1 MWISWLCMTQ
11 VKICGLKDP
20 DLVAFAARQ
29 GADWIGFMF
38 PVSPRQVTLA
48 AAQTLLLSVGK
59 AVPVA
64 VLLDPDDVE
73 VRAVAALGFPVL
85 QLHGSETPE
94 RVAGIKT
101 MTGAEVW
108 KVLGV
113 REAGDL
119 ARAAEYG
126 AADRLLLDAKPPEGA
141 DRAGGHGAAFDWT
154 LLKDWAAPKPW
165 ILAGGLTPENVAGAI
180 RQTTA
185 PAVDVSSG
193 VERVRGLKDRE
204 RVRAFIRAAKGN

>member
-1 MWISWLCMTQ
+1 MTL

-20 DLVAFAARQ
+20 DLVAFAARE

-38 PVSPRQVTLA
+38 PASPRQVTLA
-48 AAQTLLLSVGK
+48 AAETLLLSVGR

-64 VLLDPDDVE
+64 VLLDPPDAE

-85 QLHGSETPE
+85 QLHGQETPE
-94 RVAGIKT
+94 RVAEIKA

-113 REAGDL
+113 RAAADLDRAGD
-119 ARAAEYG
+119 YG

-141 DRAGGHGAAFDWT
+141 DRAGGHGTVFDWS

-165 ILAGGLTPENVAGAI
+165 ILAGGLTPENVAAAI
-180 RQTTA
+180 GQTAA

-193 VERVRGLKDRE
+193 VERIRGLKDRE
-204 RVRAFIRAAKGN
+204 LVRGFIRAAKGI

>member
-1 MWISWLCMTQ
+1 MTL

-20 DLVAFAARQ
+20 DLVAFAARE

-38 PVSPRQVTLA
+38 PASPRQVTLA
-48 AAQTLLLSVGK
+48 AAETLLLSVGK

-64 VLLDPDDVE
+64 VLLDAPDAE

-94 RVAGIKT
+94 RVAEIKA

-113 REAGDL
+113 
-119 ARAAEYG
+119 AR
-126 AADRLLLDAKPPEGA
+126 
-141 DRAGGHGAAFDWT
+141 GGG
-154 LLKDWAAPKPW
+154 P
-165 ILAGGLTPENVAGAI
+165 
-180 RQTTA
+180 
-185 PAVDVSSG
+185 
-193 VERVRGLKDRE
+193 
-204 RVRAFIRAAKGN
+204 

>member
-1 MWISWLCMTQ
+1 MTL

-20 DLVAFAARQ
+20 DLVAFAARE

-38 PVSPRQVTLA
+38 PASPRQVTLA
-48 AAQTLLLSVGK
+48 AAETLLLSVGK

-64 VLLDPDDVE
+64 VLLDPPDAE

-85 QLHGSETPE
+85 QMHGQETPE
-94 RVAGIKT
+94 RVAEIKAT
-101 MTGAEVW
+101 TGAEVW

-119 ARAAEYG
+119 ERAADYT

-141 DRAGGHGAAFDWT
+141 DRAGGHGTTFDWS
-154 LLKDWAAPKPW
+154 LLRDWAAPKPW
-165 ILAGGLTPENVAGAI
+165 ILAGGLTPQNVAAAI
-180 RQTTA
+180 GQTAA

-204 RVRAFIRAAKGN
+204 LVRAFIRAAKGH

>member
-1 MWISWLCMTQ
+1 MTQ

-20 DLVAFAARQ
+20 DLVAFAARE

-48 AAQTLLLSVGK
+48 AAETLLLSVGK

-64 VLLDPDDVE
+64 VMLDPPDEE

-94 RVAGIKT
+94 RVGQIKA

-108 KVLGV
+108 KVLGI
-113 REAGDL
+113 RSAEDL
-119 ARAAEYG
+119 ARAGDYG
-126 AADRLLLDAKPPEGA
+126 AADRLLLDAKPPEGDA
-141 DRAGGHGAAFDWT
+141 QKGGHGAAFDWSV
-154 LLKDWAAPKPW
+154 LKGWTAPKPW
-165 ILAGGLTPENVAGAI
+165 ILAGGLTPENVADAI
-180 RQTTA
+180 GQTAA

-193 VERVRGLKDRE
+193 VERIRGLKDRE
-204 RVRAFIRAAKGN
+204 LVRAFIRAAKGI

>member
-1 MWISWLCMTQ
+1 MTL

-20 DLVAFAARQ
+20 DLVAFAARE

-38 PVSPRQVTLA
+38 PASPRQVTLA
-48 AAQTLLLSVGK
+48 AAETLLLSVGK

-64 VLLDPDDVE
+64 VLLDPPDAE

-85 QLHGSETPE
+85 QLHGQETPE
-94 RVAGIKT
+94 RLAEIKAT
-101 MTGAEVW
+101 TGAEVW

-119 ARAAEYG
+119 ERAADYT

-141 DRAGGHGAAFDWT
+141 DRAGGHGTTFDWS
-154 LLKDWAAPKPW
+154 LLRDWAAPKPW
-165 ILAGGLTPENVAGAI
+165 ILAGGLTPQNVATAI
-180 RQTTA
+180 GQTAA

-204 RVRAFIRAAKGN
+204 LVRAFIRAAKGH

>member
-1 MWISWLCMTQ
+1 MTL

-20 DLVAFAARQ
+20 DLVAFAARE

-38 PVSPRQVTLA
+38 PASPRQVTVA
-48 AAQTLLLSVGK
+48 AAETLLLSVGK

-64 VLLDPDDVE
+64 VLLDAPDAE

-94 RVAGIKT
+94 RVAEIKA

-113 REAGDL
+113 RAAGDL
-119 ARAAEYG
+119 DRAADYA

-141 DRAGGHGAAFDWT
+141 DRAGGHGTVFDWS
-154 LLKDWAAPKPW
+154 LLKGWAAPRPW
-165 ILAGGLTPENVAGAI
+165 ILAGGLTPENVAAAI
-180 RQTTA
+180 GQTAA

-193 VERVRGLKDRE
+193 VERIRGLKDRE
-204 RVRAFIRAAKGN
+204 LVRAFLRAAKGT

>member
-1 MWISWLCMTQ
+1 MTQ

-20 DLVAFAARQ
+20 DLVAFAARE

-38 PVSPRQVTLA
+38 PASPRQVTLA
-48 AAQTLLLSVGK
+48 AAETLLLSVGK

-64 VLLDPDDVE
+64 VLLNPPDAE

-85 QLHGSETPE
+85 QLHGQETPE
-94 RVAGIKT
+94 RVAEIKAT
-101 MTGAEVW
+101 TGAEVW

-119 ARAAEYG
+119 ERAGDYT

-141 DRAGGHGAAFDWT
+141 DRAGGHGTTFDWS
-154 LLKDWAAPKPW
+154 LLRDWASPKPW
-165 ILAGGLTPENVAGAI
+165 ILAGGLTPQNVAAAI
-180 RQTTA
+180 GQTAA

-204 RVRAFIRAAKGN
+204 LVRAFIRAAKGH

>member
-1 MWISWLCMTQ
+1 M
-11 VKICGLKDP
+11 
-20 DLVAFAARQ
+20 AFAARE

-38 PVSPRQVTLA
+38 PASPRQVTLA
-48 AAQTLLLSVGK
+48 AAETLLLSVGK

-64 VLLDPDDVE
+64 VLLDPPDAE

-85 QLHGSETPE
+85 QLHGQETPE
-94 RVAGIKT
+94 RVAEIKAT
-101 MTGAEVW
+101 TGAEVW

-119 ARAAEYG
+119 ERAADYT

-141 DRAGGHGAAFDWT
+141 DRAGGHGTTFDWS
-154 LLKDWAAPKPW
+154 LLRDWAAPKPW
-165 ILAGGLTPENVAGAI
+165 ILAGGLTPQNVAAAI
-180 RQTTA
+180 GQTAA

-204 RVRAFIRAAKGN
+204 LVRAFIRAAKGH

>member
-1 MWISWLCMTQ
+1 MTL

-20 DLVAFAARQ
+20 DLVAFAARE

-38 PVSPRQVTLA
+38 PASPRQVTLA
-48 AAQTLLLSVGK
+48 AAETLLLSVGK

-64 VLLDPDDVE
+64 VLLDAPDAE

-94 RVAGIKT
+94 RVAEIKA

-113 REAGDL
+113 RAAEDL
-119 ARAAEYG
+119 DRAADYA

-141 DRAGGHGAAFDWT
+141 DRAGGHGTVFDWS

-165 ILAGGLTPENVAGAI
+165 ILAGGLTPGNVAAAI
-180 RQTTA
+180 GQTAA

-193 VERVRGLKDRE
+193 VERIRGLKDRE
-204 RVRAFIRAAKGN
+204 LVRAFLRAAKGT

>member
-1 MWISWLCMTQ
+1 MTQ

-20 DLVAFAARQ
+20 DLVAFAARE

-38 PVSPRQVTLA
+38 PASPRQVTLA
-48 AAQTLLLSVGK
+48 AAETLLLSVGK

-64 VLLDPDDVE
+64 VLLDPPDEE

-85 QLHGSETPE
+85 QLHGAETPE
-94 RVAGIKT
+94 RVAQIKA

-113 REAGDL
+113 RTDADLKRAGD
-119 ARAAEYG
+119 YG
-126 AADRLLLDAKPPEGA
+126 AADRLLLDAKAPEGA
-141 DRAGGHGAAFDWT
+141 DRAGGHGTVFDWG
-154 LLKDWAAPKPW
+154 LLSGWAAPKPW
-165 ILAGGLTPENVAGAI
+165 ILAGGLTPENVADAV
-180 RQTTA
+180 RQTGA

-193 VERVRGLKDRE
+193 VERIRGLKDRE
-204 RVRAFIRAAKGN
+204 LVRAFIRAAKGL

>member
-1 MWISWLCMTQ
+1 MTQ

-20 DLVAFAARQ
+20 DLVAFAARE

-48 AAQTLLLSVGK
+48 AAETLLMSVGK

-64 VLLDPDDVE
+64 VLLDPPDAE

-85 QLHGSETPE
+85 QLHGAETPK
-94 RVAGIKT
+94 RVAEIKA
-101 MTGAEVW
+101 MTAAEVW

-113 REAGDL
+113 QGAGDL
-119 ARAAEYG
+119 ARAAEFA
-126 AADRLLLDAKPPEGA
+126 AADRLLLDAKPPEWDA
-141 DRAGGHGAAFDWT
+141 QKGGHGAAFDWN
-154 LLKDWAAPKPW
+154 LLKGWAAPKPW
-165 ILAGGLTPENVAGAI
+165 ILAGGLTPENVADAI
-180 RQTTA
+180 RQTAA

-204 RVRAFIRAAKGN
+204 LVRAFIRAAKGR

>member
-1 MWISWLCMTQ
+1 MTL

-20 DLVAFAARQ
+20 DLVAFAARE

-38 PVSPRQVTLA
+38 PASPRQVTLA
-48 AAQTLLLSVGK
+48 AAETLLLSVGK

-64 VLLDPDDVE
+64 VLLDPPDAE

-85 QLHGSETPE
+85 QLHGQETPE
-94 RVAGIKT
+94 RVAEIKAT
-101 MTGAEVW
+101 TGAEVW

-119 ARAAEYG
+119 ERAADYT

-141 DRAGGHGAAFDWT
+141 DRAGGHGTTFDWS
-154 LLKDWAAPKPW
+154 LLRDWAAPKPW
-165 ILAGGLTPENVAGAI
+165 ILAGGLTPQNVAAAI
-180 RQTTA
+180 GQTAA

-204 RVRAFIRAAKGN
+204 LVRAFIRAAKGH

>member
-1 MWISWLCMTQ
+1 MTL

-20 DLVAFAARQ
+20 DLVAFAARE

-48 AAQTLLLSVGK
+48 AAETLLLSVGS

-64 VLLDPDDVE
+64 VLLDAPDAE
-73 VRAVAALGFPVL
+73 VKAVAALGFPVL
-85 QLHGSETPE
+85 QLHGSETPA
-94 RVAGIKT
+94 RVAEIKA

-119 ARAAEYG
+119 ARAADYA

-141 DRAGGHGAAFDWT
+141 DRAGGHGAAFDWS
-154 LLKDWAAPKPW
+154 LLKGWAAPKPW
-165 ILAGGLTPENVAGAI
+165 ILAGGLTPENVAEAI
-180 RQTTA
+180 GQTAA

-193 VERVRGLKDRE
+193 VERIRGLKDRE
-204 RVRAFIRAAKGN
+204 LVRAFLRAAKGT

>member
-1 MWISWLCMTQ
+1 MTQ

-20 DLVAFAARQ
+20 DLVAFAARE

-38 PVSPRQVTLA
+38 PASPRQVTLA
-48 AAQTLLLSVGK
+48 AAETLLLSVGK

-64 VLLDPDDVE
+64 VLLDPPDTE
-73 VRAVAALGFPVL
+73 VRGVAAIGFPVI
-85 QLHGSETPE
+85 QLHGHETPE
-94 RVAGIKT
+94 RVAEIKA
-101 MTGAEVW
+101 MTGAEIW

-119 ARAAEYG
+119 ARAGDYV

-141 DRAGGHGAAFDWT
+141 DRAGGHGTTFDWS
-154 LLKDWAAPKPW
+154 LLRDWAAPKPW
-165 ILAGGLTPENVAGAI
+165 ILAGGLTPENVAAAI
-180 RQTTA
+180 GQTAA

-204 RVRAFIRAAKGN
+204 LVRAFIRAAKGQ